1 MRSLL
6 VADTAFSGRKKQ
18 CVHRG
23 GHRAHVPLR
32 VRGWERCWWGDVGL
46 GEDLGQGWGVSAI
59 PHSIPCAW
67 ELPKAEQR
75 ELNPIKAPPRPVNQ
89 AKPIPKEPVGIS
101 AQQELKPKLA
111 GASH

>member
-6 VADTAFSGRKKQ
+6 VADTAFSGRKNQ

-32 VRGWERCWWGDVGL
+32 VRGWERCCWGDVGL
-46 GEDLGQGWGVSAI
+46 GEDLGRGRGVSAI

-75 ELNPIKAPPRPVNQ
+75 ELNPKNPHPSQ
-89 AKPIPKEPVGIS
+89 
-101 AQQELKPKLA
+101 
-111 GASH
+111 

>member
-6 VADTAFSGRKKQ
+6 VADTAFSGRKNQ
-18 CVHRG
+18 RVHRG

-32 VRGWERCWWGDVGL
+32 VRGWERCSWGDVGL
-46 GEDLGQGWGVSAI
+46 GEDLGRGVSAI

-75 ELNPIKAPPRPVNQ
+75 ELNPKNPHPR
-89 AKPIPKEPVGIS
+89 
-101 AQQELKPKLA
+101 QETKQNPFQKNLRVFQHNR
-111 GASH
+111 S